1 MEYFGSLLRFVVMR
15 LDINNRDRHDH
26 PILRNHARQC
36 DTQGTVMCHAPS
48 RDRATSRLLYVAT

>member
-1 MEYFGSLLRFVVMR
+1 MFRFPSSFCCYASR
-15 LDINNRDRHDH
+15 YIYRDRHDH

-36 DTQGTVMCHAPS
+36 HTQGTVMCHAPS